1 MILVN
6 QHHFLSEQLTA
17 ELPDYLAVQ
26 NDPIHECR
34 FILAPFSCYKISRR
48 NTYFFSESNYQF
60 TLPLIIYSNVA
71 CN

>member
-1 MILVN
+1 MVLVN

-17 ELPDYLAVQ
+17 KLPDYLAVQ

-48 NTYFFSESNYQF
+48 NTYFF
-60 TLPLIIYSNVA
+60 
-71 CN
+71 